1 MADPQ
6 HQLEGS
12 IASPAPTTLWD
23 LTRRTQ
29 AKTINRIP
37 ADSVNNIETYYV
49 NKLPTPGINQHCAM
63 HWYSFA
69 FPSKSDDKTP
79 FAQRVLFKQRCLSD
93 SGCSRTVI
101 AKNVLQRQGIK
112 FDKNVLGE
120 RLLTAGGHD
129 LQVNGII
136 TLEGGFK
143 NEHGITKTTYM
154 HCLVSDSIKDEIIIS
169 SFNAEAVGSLT
180 IAKDF
185 DHDSEFNNATSR
197 CATVLNPL
205 SKEEIEK
212 VKHKWYKDYPD
223 ILSDTI
229 NDKPMKGEPM
239 IINLRKDVK
248 VNPKK
253 WYTPVKIPLHFKE
266 PADALLDQLIEK
278 GIIRQLPKSTPTQ
291 FCARGFFVAK
301 PGGIKNGVR
310 LVVDHKEINRWV
322 QRPTHPF
329 IAGTQLLKEIPH
341 DAVVFAKLDALWG
354 YYQIPLAEESQHI
367 TTFVCER
374 GTFEYLRAPM
384 GLNSSGD
391 EFCRRTDDALKNIK
405 GVLKLVDDI
414 LVYATSY
421 GQLFK
426 RIEEVLERC
435 SEHNITLSRKKIEIG
450 SRVTFAGFDV
460 SSEGIK
466 PTTDRIEAIRNFPT
480 PKNVTGIRSFNGLTQ
495 GLSSYAHDLAIKDAP
510 LRDLLKG
517 KTAFVWGSDQE
528 ESFKQV
534 KEILTSPP
542 VLKNFNPHLETQVV
556 TDASHLGVGFI
567 LQQRD

>member
-1 MADPQ
+1 
-6 HQLEGS
+6 
-12 IASPAPTTLWD
+12 
-23 LTRRTQ
+23 
-29 AKTINRIP
+29 
-37 ADSVNNIETYYV
+37 
-49 NKLPTPGINQHCAM
+49 M

-69 FPSKSDDKTP
+69 LPSKSDDKTL

-112 FDKNVLGE
+112 FDINVLGE
-120 RLLTAGGHD
+120 RLLTAAGHD

-239 IINLRKDVK
+239 IINLRKNVK

-266 PADALLDQLIEK
+266 PTDTLLHQLIEK

-291 FCARGFFVAK
+291 FCACVFFVVK
-301 PGGIKNGVR
+301 PGGIKNGVH
-310 LVVDHKEINRWV
+310 LVMEHKEINRWV

-329 IAGTQLLKEIPH
+329 LAGTQVLKEIPH
-341 DAVVFAKLDALWG
+341 DAVVYAKLDAL
-354 YYQIPLAEESQHI
+354 
-367 TTFVCER
+367 
-374 GTFEYLRAPM
+374 
-384 GLNSSGD
+384 
-391 EFCRRTDDALKNIK
+391 
-405 GVLKLVDDI
+405 
-414 LVYATSY
+414 
-421 GQLFK
+421 
-426 RIEEVLERC
+426 
-435 SEHNITLSRKKIEIG
+435 
-450 SRVTFAGFDV
+450 
-460 SSEGIK
+460 
-466 PTTDRIEAIRNFPT
+466 
-480 PKNVTGIRSFNGLTQ
+480 
-495 GLSSYAHDLAIKDAP
+495 
-510 LRDLLKG
+510 
-517 KTAFVWGSDQE
+517 
-528 ESFKQV
+528 
-534 KEILTSPP
+534 
-542 VLKNFNPHLETQVV
+542 
-556 TDASHLGVGFI
+556 
-567 LQQRD
+567 